1 MLFLPLLPGGLD
13 CLVVALDQVC
23 SVELWGGCY
32 LEKHLGVMEVVV
44 DLEAVAVEEE
54 EVAVEEVAVVVVVVA
69 NNSAKEGS
77 AEVHNRIST
86 FCISRVHMIWRIRMF
101 ARGLMQD
108 AVNIV

>member
-32 LEKHLGVMEVVV
+32 LEKHLVVV
-44 DLEAVAVEEE
+44 DLE

-69 NNSAKEGS
+69 NNSAKEG
-77 AEVHNRIST
+77 
-86 FCISRVHMIWRIRMF
+86 
-101 ARGLMQD
+101 
-108 AVNIV
+108 